1 MLSTIHNQPIN
12 KRLGNN
18 MTHTQDIKV
27 WDLFVRIF
35 HWSVVIM
42 FMLDFWLIEDD
53 GSGSMHRI
61 FGYALGILLAMRIL
75 WGFIGS
81 HTARFSSFF
90 PTPQRVKNHLN
101 DLKQGRVDPREGH
114 NPMGGAMVILLLIML
129 AVISLS
135 GWMQTWDQFWGEE
148 WLEEVHEIAAN
159 FTMFLVGIHVTAVVV
174 MTKVTGIPLLRTM
187 LTGKRS
193 GLLVTKND
201 SKQ

>member
-1 MLSTIHNQPIN
+1 MVLY
-12 KRLGNN
+12 
-18 MTHTQDIKV
+18 THLDSSSMQTQTIKV
-27 WDLFVRIF
+27 WDLFIRFF

-42 FMLDFWLIEDD
+42 FTLDYGLIEDE

-61 FGYALGILLAMRIL
+61 LGYAIGILLILRII

-81 HTARFSSFF
+81 TNARFASFF
-90 PTPQRVKNHLN
+90 PTPQRIKRHLT
-101 DLKQGRVDPREGH
+101 DLKHGQVDPREGH
-114 NPMGGAMVILLLIML
+114 NPLGGAMVILLLIML

-135 GWMQTWDQFWGEE
+135 GWMQTWDQFWGEA
-148 WLEEVHEIAAN
+148 WLEEVHEMAAN
-159 FTMFLVGIHVTAVVV
+159 FTLLLVVIHVSAVIV

-193 GLLVTKND
+193 GLSVTHHD